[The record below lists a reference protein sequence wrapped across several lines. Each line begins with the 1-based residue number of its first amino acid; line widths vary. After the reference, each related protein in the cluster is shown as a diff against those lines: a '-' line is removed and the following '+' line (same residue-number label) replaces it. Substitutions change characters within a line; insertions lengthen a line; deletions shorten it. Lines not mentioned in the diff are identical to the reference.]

1 MNFKRSRPETERPI
15 ISQRKSPNKTQHCQ
29 GSIHNPRYPHSY
41 LLLFKQWF
49 LYHFPYVLKTK
60 GSQVLMQSGLEV
72 APLPSLKTDSV
83 LAYNKD
89 IGWKNMLEREK
100 NEPPAPLRSS
110 PGPRASVAAV
120 HPFPCPLPCPC
131 SSYACSSLPFLPP
144 LCPSSPLHE
153 AWLPFVFRT

>member
-1 MNFKRSRPETERPI
+1 
-15 ISQRKSPNKTQHCQ
+15 
-29 GSIHNPRYPHSY
+29 
-41 LLLFKQWF
+41 
-49 LYHFPYVLKTK
+49 
-60 GSQVLMQSGLEV
+60 MQSGLEV

-153 AWLPFVFRT
+153 ACPPYLPHCSPYGLSLPA